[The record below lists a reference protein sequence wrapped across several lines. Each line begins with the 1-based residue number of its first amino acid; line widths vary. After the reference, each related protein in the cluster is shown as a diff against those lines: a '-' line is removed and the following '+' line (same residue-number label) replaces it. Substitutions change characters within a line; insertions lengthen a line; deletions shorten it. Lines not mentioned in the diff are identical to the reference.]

1 MEIYVHGLGDH
12 MVNSG
17 RSYVRDPAVNT
28 LGFVGHAVF
37 VAVTPLCCIMKT

>member
-1 MEIYVHGLGDH
+1 MEIYVNGWEHN

-17 RSYVRDPAVNT
+17 LSYVRDPAVNV
-28 LGFVGHAVF
+28 LGFVGHEVF